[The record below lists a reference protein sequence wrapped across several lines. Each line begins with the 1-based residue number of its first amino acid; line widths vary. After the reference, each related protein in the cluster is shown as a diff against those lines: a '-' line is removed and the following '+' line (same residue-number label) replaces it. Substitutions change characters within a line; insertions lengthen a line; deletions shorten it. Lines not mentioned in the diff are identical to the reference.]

1 MQSGILERRGRKQEK
16 FRCKWTSSKG
26 LQSQLA
32 ALSSKRLSE
41 SRDLSES
48 EPSIQTDVNFE
59 KGQVQIVSSWA
70 PSPDKRVPPW
80 GSRAA
85 ESSGSLRTDLSLPGS
100 PGFFTQLLG
109 HDQPSLGL
117 FISLSRDIF
126 SFFRELC
133 KAVFQERMRVSVT
146 QWCLRNREDKLGDP
160 RGTSFL
166 NSSEISNALPYL

>member
-1 MQSGILERRGRKQEK
+1 MQTGLLERRGRKQGK
-16 FRCKWTSSKG
+16 FRRKWTSSKA

-32 ALSSKRLSE
+32 APSSKRPSE

-48 EPSIQTDVNFE
+48 EPSIQTDVTFE

-80 GSRAA
+80 GLRAA
-85 ESSGSLRTDLSLPGS
+85 ESSGSPWTDLSFTGS
-100 PGFFTQLLG
+100 PGFFYPVTRSQSTLFGIVCFTVQG
-109 HDQPSLGL
+109 H
-117 FISLSRDIF
+117 F
-126 SFFRELC
+126 SFSRELC
-133 KAVFQERMRVSVT
+133 KAVFWEGRRFSMT
-146 QWCLRNREDKLGDP
+146 QWCLRNRGDKWGDP

>member
-1 MQSGILERRGRKQEK
+1 MQTGILERRGRKQGT
-16 FRCKWTSSKG
+16 FRHKWTSSKA

-80 GSRAA
+80 GLRAA
-85 ESSGSLRTDLSLPGS
+85 ESSGSLWTDLSFPGS
-100 PGFFTQLLG
+100 PGFFYPVTRSWSTPFGIVCFTVWG
-109 HDQPSLGL
+109 H
-117 FISLSRDIF
+117 F
-126 SFFRELC
+126 SFFRELY
-133 KAVFQERMRVSVT
+133 KAVFQEGRRFSVT
-146 QWCLRNREDKLGDP
+146 QWCLRNREEKM
-160 RGTSFL
+160 RRS
-166 NSSEISNALPYL
+166 

>member
-1 MQSGILERRGRKQEK
+1 MQTGVLERRGRKQGK
-16 FRCKWTSSKG
+16 FRYKWMSSKA

-32 ALSSKRLSE
+32 APSSKRLSE

-85 ESSGSLRTDLSLPGS
+85 ESSSSLRTDLSSPGS

-117 FISLSRDIF
+117 FISLSGDIF
-126 SFFRELC
+126 LSSGSSAKQF
-133 KAVFQERMRVSVT
+133 FQERRRFGVT
-146 QWCLRNREDKLGDP
+146 QWCLRNREDKWGDP

-166 NSSEISNALPYL
+166 NTSEISNALPYL

>member
-1 MQSGILERRGRKQEK
+1 MQTGMLERRGRKQGN
-16 FRCKWTSSKG
+16 FRHKRTSSKA

-32 ALSSKRLSE
+32 APSSKRLSE

-85 ESSGSLRTDLSLPGS
+85 ESSGSPWTDLSLPGS
-100 PGFFTQLLG
+100 PGFFIQLLG
-109 HDQPSLGL
+109 HDQPTLGL
-117 FISLSRDIF
+117 FVSLSRG
-126 SFFRELC
+126 FFLSSGSSAKQFFGRG
-133 KAVFQERMRVSVT
+133 
-146 QWCLRNREDKLGDP
+146 GD
-160 RGTSFL
+160 SAWL
-166 NSSEISNALPYL
+166 NGVWETGETNEEILEVLPF